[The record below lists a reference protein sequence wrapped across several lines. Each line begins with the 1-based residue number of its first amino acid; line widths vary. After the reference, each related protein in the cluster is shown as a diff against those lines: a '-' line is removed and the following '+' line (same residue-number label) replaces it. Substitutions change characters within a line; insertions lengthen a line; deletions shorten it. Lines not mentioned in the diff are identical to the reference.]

1 MLRIGPHNIGWNEN
15 PFIIAE
21 IGVNHDGS
29 PAQALALVEAAARAG
44 ASAVKFQYFE
54 THRLLSGAS
63 QLADYQRNSGE
74 TEPQTMLRRLE
85 LSLEALASASVR
97 ARQLGLAAIV
107 TVFSVELVA
116 GAQSL
121 RWDAYKAA
129 SPDIVNH
136 PLLAAMQGTG
146 KPLIVST
153 GAATA
158 EEIQCALADYGHA
171 ALHCVSAY
179 PTPEEKAQLGGID
192 ALRRL
197 IDRLGRSSVVVGYSD
212 HTGALDTGALAVASG
227 ACILE
232 KHLTYDRSATGP
244 DHAASVDES
253 GFTQYVRLAQRA
265 RRMRGEREVVV
276 QAIEENVR
284 TVSRQSLIAVR
295 DLAAGR
301 VIKADDL
308 TIKRPGTGIGPKHLG
323 AVIGRRMARNVS
335 ADEPITWKDLAA

>member
-1 MLRIGPHNIGWNEN
+1 MLRIGPHNIGWDEN

-21 IGVNHDGS
+21 IGVNHDGN

-54 THRLLSGAS
+54 ARRLLSGAS
-63 QLADYQRNSGE
+63 RLADYQRHSGE
-74 TEPQTMLRRLE
+74 TEPQHMLRRLE
-85 LSLEALASASVR
+85 LSLDALASASAL
-97 ARQLGLAAIV
+97 ARDRGLAAIV
-107 TVFSVELVA
+107 TVFSTELVRS
-116 GAQSL
+116 AQTL
-121 RWDAYKAA
+121 EWDAYKAA

-136 PLLAAMQGTG
+136 PLLRAMHATSR
-146 KPLIVST
+146 PLIVST

-158 EEIQCALADYGHA
+158 EEIGCALTDYGHA

-179 PTPEEKAQLGGID
+179 PTPEGQAQLGGID
-192 ALRRL
+192 ALSRL
-197 IDRLGRSSVVVGYSD
+197 IDRMGRSSIEVGYSD
-212 HTGALDTGALAVASG
+212 HTGAVDTGALAVAAG

-232 KHLTYDRSATGP
+232 KHLTYDRSASGP

-253 GFTQYVRLAQRA
+253 EFAQYVRLAQRA

-284 TVSRQSLIAVR
+284 TVSRQSLVAVH
-295 DLAAGR
+295 DLPAGR
-301 VIKADDL
+301 VIRAEDL

-323 AVIGRRMARNVS
+323 VVIGRRMARNVG
-335 ADEPITWKDLAA
+335 ADQPISWKDLAA